1 MSKVRNALVDVIR
14 AVDLCGFKRGDTIE
28 LKRRVAE
35 RFKRITAPFM
45 MRRLKTVRTIIS
57 DLPEK
62 ISVDEYCVLTKE
74 QAAIYNEVVRRG
86 MMEIENCKDNHFVRH
101 ALVLRMLVQL
111 KQICDAP
118 ALFEPSAG
126 F

>member
-14 AVDLCGFKRGDTIE
+14 AVDLCGFKRGDMIE

-45 MRRLKTVRTIIS
+45 MRRLKTDRTIIS

-62 ISVDEYCVLTKE
+62 ISVDEYCVLT
-74 QAAIYNEVVRRG
+74 
-86 MMEIENCKDNHFVRH
+86 
-101 ALVLRMLVQL
+101 
-111 KQICDAP
+111 
-118 ALFEPSAG
+118 
-126 F
+126 

>member
-45 MRRLKTVRTIIS
+45 MRRLKTDRTIIS

-62 ISVDEYCVLTKE
+62 ISVDEYCVLT
-74 QAAIYNEVVRRG
+74 
-86 MMEIENCKDNHFVRH
+86 
-101 ALVLRMLVQL
+101 
-111 KQICDAP
+111 
-118 ALFEPSAG
+118 
-126 F
+126 